1 MMSLTKSFSPSK
13 HTPSYENEQNERE
26 IMQWRL
32 LLLGATIQANG
43 GQIKSSFSGSEVK
56 YLATV
61 VYTR

>member
-1 MMSLTKSFSPSK
+1 MSLTESFSPSK